1 MSATKLRGRARQET
15 RVRVSSSIAPTI
27 TYVGYTSS
35 RAALL
40 FWPRRLELFRY
51 ARRASGAGAPCKFH
65 ADDLGPQP
73 PLDAGGVENAGRNLL
88 DRALRGIE
96 RGDAQAGDQRLGGA
110 QLVTYLLLGRV
121 TALRPALVAD
131 LLQAL
136 GLYGEGIKLATM
148 RLEPG
153 GKLSGFEVV
162 FGEWVIGREHPVLQR
177 QIETGRG
184 LARTGDSD
192 QYDIGMLIV
201 SARAIIVGQR
211 KVGGVDARRIGAQ
224 IGHAVRP
231 ARPVRGAGVELAFQ
245 RADEGGEEVEEEAIS
260 AHYHVAQLILHER
273 AEYDRPESFLL
284 RGAVDPAHR
293 LLRLVKGGHKWQS
306 HGPKL
311 QALELGHE
319 AVTQCFRGHSRLVR
333 HEEYGSTAHGV
344 RLSCYCPRR
353 WIRAPAR
360 PSPR

>member
-40 FWPRRLELFRY
+40 FWRRRLELFRY

-110 QLVTYLLLGRV
+110 QLVTYLLLGGV
-121 TALRPALVAD
+121 AALRAPLVAD

-136 GLYGEGIKLATM
+136 GLDGQGIKLATV

-153 GKLSGFEVV
+153 RKLPGLQV
-162 FGEWVIGREHPVLQR
+162 FLSERIISCEH
-177 QIETGRG
+177 
-184 LARTGDSD
+184 A
-192 QYDIGMLIV
+192 
-201 SARAIIVGQR
+201 
-211 KVGGVDARRIGAQ
+211 
-224 IGHAVRP
+224 
-231 ARPVRGAGVELAFQ
+231 
-245 RADEGGEEVEEEAIS
+245 
-260 AHYHVAQLILHER
+260 
-273 AEYDRPESFLL
+273 
-284 RGAVDPAHR
+284 
-293 LLRLVKGGHKWQS
+293 
-306 HGPKL
+306 
-311 QALELGHE
+311 
-319 AVTQCFRGHSRLVR
+319 
-333 HEEYGSTAHGV
+333 
-344 RLSCYCPRR
+344 
-353 WIRAPAR
+353 
-360 PSPR
+360 